1 MIYLQLAWVFFI
13 VGVFGFGGGMAMISM
28 IKMETVDNYGW
39 LTSEEF
45 SNVLAVSQVTPGPIS
60 INTATYVGY
69 TQGGIIGCLTASLA
83 LCLPACILM
92 FFIIKLLFKH
102 QESPRVKTVMDIL
115 LPAVAGLILSAAVM
129 LFKVEYTQNIVEALI
144 FVICFAANY
153 FYKENAIKL
162 ILISGLI
169 GLAL

>member
-92 FFIIKLLFKH
+92 FFIIIKELQDRQLL
-102 QESPRVKTVMDIL
+102 I
-115 LPAVAGLILSAAVM
+115 
-129 LFKVEYTQNIVEALI
+129 
-144 FVICFAANY
+144 
-153 FYKENAIKL
+153 YKEYYLVKSPEIFL
-162 ILISGLI
+162 
-169 GLAL
+169 